1 MAGRRSNRACRKAVA
16 MAEEKLVLGMD
27 IGGTKTHAIIA
38 NTCGELLGQ
47 GFATAANINFVTLEQ
62 AESAFAKAISQAQKQ
77 GGVDELQTEVAV
89 IGIEPSPEPLH
100 PILNKVAR
108 PSKIIHKK
116 EGECSLVGGL
126 TEHVGLSLIAGTGS
140 VGWGRN
146 KDGKTY
152 MTSCWGTI
160 GDEGSAYDLARRG
173 VNAAFWAADGRG
185 PKTTLVD
192 KLLAKFEVE
201 DMRDVC
207 TPIYQNEDVRR
218 NFASL
223 SRMVIETALEGD
235 AVAREV
241 VEEGARQIAIFLT
254 TCTEQLGMQNEPYK
268 IAATGGLVSKG
279 GWYFDL
285 IQAGVCEKHPQAT
298 LVKPKFEPCVGAVL
312 LALKE
317 LGIKWDQAL
326 IKNMEKSYKRIQVRN

>member
-1 MAGRRSNRACRKAVA
+1 MGN
-16 MAEEKLVLGMD
+16 EKFVLGMD

-38 NTCGELLGQ
+38 NTCGQLLGQ
-47 GFATAANINFVTLEQ
+47 GFATAANINFVTLQQ
-62 AESAFAKAISQAQKQ
+62 AEGAFTDAIGQAQNQAGIEK
-77 GGVDELQTEVAV
+77 LQTEVAV

-100 PILNKVAR
+100 PILNKLAEPKR
-108 PSKIIHKK
+108 IIHKK

-126 TEHVGLSLIAGTGS
+126 CEHVGLSLSAGTGS

-146 KDGKTY
+146 KDGKTH

-185 PKTTLVD
+185 PKTVLVD
-192 KLLAKFEVE
+192 KLLSKFKVA

-207 TPIYQNEDVRR
+207 TPIYQSEDMRK

-223 SRMVIETALEGD
+223 SRMVMESALDGD
-235 AVAREV
+235 QVAQEV
-241 VEEGARQIAIFLT
+241 IKEGAKQIGIFLT
-254 TCTEQLGMQNEPYK
+254 TCAEQLGMQDEPYK
-268 IAATGGLVSKG
+268 IAATGGLVSSG

-285 IQAGVCEKHPQAT
+285 IQAAVQEKHPKAR
-298 LVKPKFEPCVGAVL
+298 LVQPKFEPCVGAVL

-317 LGIKWDQAL
+317 LNIQWDPAL
-326 IKNMEKSYKRIQVRN
+326 IENVEKSHKRIQS

>member
-1 MAGRRSNRACRKAVA
+1 

-27 IGGTKTHAIIA
+27 VGGTKTHAILA
-38 NTCGELLGQ
+38 NTKGELLGQ

-62 AESAFAKAISQAQKQ
+62 AEGAFTKAIGDAVKQ
-77 GGVDELQTEVAV
+77 GGIREIAVEVAV

-100 PILNKVAR
+100 PVLSRLVR
-108 PSKIIHKK
+108 PKRIIHKK

-126 TEHVGLSLIAGTGS
+126 AEHVGLSLIAGTGS

-146 KDGKTY
+146 KHGQTH

-173 VNAAFWAADGRG
+173 VNAAFRAADGRG
-185 PKTTLVD
+185 RPTALVD
-192 KLLAKFEVE
+192 KLLEKFGVE

-207 TPIYQNEDVRR
+207 TPIYQSEDMRK

-223 SRMVIETALEGD
+223 SRMVMETAMQGD
-235 AVAREV
+235 EAAIEV
-241 VEEGARQIAIFLT
+241 VKEGASQIAIFLT
-254 TCTEQLGMQNEPYK
+254 VCAEQLGMETEPYR

-285 IQAGVCEKHPQAT
+285 IQQEIHKRHPKAA
-298 LVKPKFEPCVGAVL
+298 LVQPKFEPCVGAVL

-317 LGIKWDQAL
+317 LDVEWDKGV
-326 IKNMEKSYKRIQVRN
+326 IGNMERTVKLIEG

>member
-1 MAGRRSNRACRKAVA
+1 MTSKEGI
-16 MAEEKLVLGMD
+16 VLGMD
-27 IGGTKTHAIIA
+27 IGGTKTHAILG
-38 NTCGELLGQ
+38 NTKGELLGQ
-47 GFATAANINFVTLEQ
+47 GFSTAANINFVTLQQ
-62 AESAFAKAISQAQKQ
+62 AEGAFTEAIGTAKKEAGIEQ
-77 GGVDELQTEVAV
+77 LQTEVAV

-100 PILNKVAR
+100 PVLNKLAK
-108 PSKIIHKK
+108 PKKIIHKK

-126 TEHVGLSLIAGTGS
+126 GEHVGLSLIAGTGS

-146 KDGKTY
+146 KDGKTH

-185 PKTTLVD
+185 PKTVLVD
-192 KLLAKFEVE
+192 KLLEKFQVE

-207 TPIYQNEDVRR
+207 TPIYQNEDIRK
-218 NFASL
+218 NFSSL
-223 SRMVIETALEGD
+223 SRMVMQSALEGD
-235 AVAREV
+235 AVAREI
-241 VEEGARQIAIFLT
+241 VEEGAKQIAIFLT
-254 TCTEQLGMQNEPYK
+254 ACAEQLGMQNDQYK

-285 IQAGVCEKHPQAT
+285 IQAALRQKHPGAT
-298 LVKPKFEPCVGAVL
+298 LVQPEFEPGVGAVL

-317 LGIKWDQAL
+317 LGVRWDKTL
-326 IKNMEKSYKRIQVRN
+326 IENMEKSLKKIERGPESEVPEPMVE

>member
-1 MAGRRSNRACRKAVA
+1 

-27 IGGTKTHAIIA
+27 IGGTKTHAVIA
-38 NTCGELLGQ
+38 NTKGELLGQ

-62 AESAFAKAISQAQKQ
+62 AEAAFTKAITDAQKQ
-77 GGVDELQTEVAV
+77 GGIKELAVEVAV

-100 PILNKVAR
+100 PILKKLVK
-108 PSKIIHKK
+108 PGSIIHKK

-126 TEHVGLSLIAGTGS
+126 VEHVGLSLIAGTGS

-146 KDGKTY
+146 KKGKTQ

-185 PKTTLVD
+185 PKTVLAD
-192 KLLAKFEVE
+192 KLLAKFAVK

-207 TPIYQNEDVRR
+207 TPIYQSEDMRK

-223 SRMVIETALEGD
+223 SRMVMETALEGD
-235 AVAREV
+235 EVAIEV
-241 VEEGARQIAIFLT
+241 VREGARQIGIFLT
-254 TCTEQLGMQNEPYK
+254 ACADQLGMADEPYR
-268 IAATGGLVSKG
+268 IAATGGLVSSG

-285 IQAGVCEKHPQAT
+285 VQENVRKKHPKAT
-298 LVKPKFEPCVGAVL
+298 LVKPKFEPCVGSVL

-317 LGIKWDQAL
+317 IGIEWNDKL
-326 IKNMEKSYKRIQVRN
+326 VTNMERTLKTIEA